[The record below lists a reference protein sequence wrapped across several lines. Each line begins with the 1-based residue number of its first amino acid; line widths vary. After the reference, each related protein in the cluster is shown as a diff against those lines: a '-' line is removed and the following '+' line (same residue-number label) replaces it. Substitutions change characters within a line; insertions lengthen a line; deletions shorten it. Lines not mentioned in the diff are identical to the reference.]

1 MVTTRLS
8 VRFFEW
14 AALPAYLLAIGL
26 LVVTLVFGSGG
37 GTAKSMSGWLTI
49 GGVRLGQ
56 PSELAK
62 IAVALMLAKVLAS
75 YRVTPK
81 SLVDLIKPAIVV
93 LIPWLLV
100 MKQPD
105 LGTGLVFIG
114 LFFAMLFWTGVSGT
128 LLLLAASPVISLV
141 LAGSTGLWITW
152 FIVLCVAIWIYKP
165 FVAEAVVLIVA
176 NLTMG
181 VAAPIIWTQVLKEHQ
196 RERLLVFLDPARDPK
211 ASGYQMAQSK
221 IAIGSGGWTGKGY
234 TQGSQ
239 KRLAFLPE
247 QHTDFIFAVVGEEL
261 GFLGVA
267 AALTLFLFLFL
278 RVIRVATRATDS
290 FSSLVAFGLA
300 GSWFV
305 HVIINVGMTI
315 NLMPITGIPLPFFS
329 YGGSFL
335 LACWIAV
342 GILVRISAEG
352 RGQGWGDADRVRP
365 VTRSKDQRP
374 KAKDIAL
381 WPSTLALDS
390 SVPPSR
396 LSRQAAIFPD
406 GYGMVQEGKETPR
419 SPHRTPRNPG

>member
-1 MVTTRLS
+1 MIRKAIADYPLALIALLLTAFGIATVYSAGQTDVPNAAVQAAWGRQLLWLAMGLVAFMVTTRLS
-8 VRFFEW
+8 VRFLEW
-14 AALPAYLLAIGL
+14 AALPAYLLSLLL
-26 LVVTLVFGSGG
+26 LVMTLLFGSGA

-49 GGVRLGQ
+49 GGHRLGQ

-62 IAVALMLAKVLAS
+62 IAVAMMLAKVLAS
-75 YRVTPK
+75 YRVAPR
-81 SLVDLIKPAIVV
+81 SLVDLIKPGIVV

-105 LGTGLVFIG
+105 LGTGLVFVG
-114 LFFAMLFWTGVSGT
+114 LFFAMLFWAGVSGT

-141 LAGSTGLWITW
+141 LAGSTGVWAAW
-152 FIVLCVAIWIYKP
+152 FILLLVVLWYYKP
-165 FVAEAVVLIVA
+165 FVVEGVALIVA
-176 NLTMG
+176 NLIMG
-181 VAAPIIWTQVLKEHQ
+181 VAAPLIWNNLKEHQ
-196 RERLLVFLDPARDPK
+196 RDRLLVFLDPMRDPK
-211 ASGYQMAQSK
+211 ASGYQVLQSR
-221 IAIGSGGWTGKGY
+221 IAIGSGGWTGKGF
-234 TQGSQ
+234 THGSQ

-267 AALTLFLFLFL
+267 AALILFLFLFL

-290 FSSLVAFGLA
+290 FSSLVAFGIA

-342 GILVRISAEG
+342 GMLVRISAEG
-352 RGQGWGDADRVRP
+352 RGRP
-365 VTRSKDQRP
+365 EE
-374 KAKDIAL
+374 
-381 WPSTLALDS
+381 LAL
-390 SVPPSR
+390 
-396 LSRQAAIFPD
+396 A
-406 GYGMVQEGKETPR
+406 
-419 SPHRTPRNPG
+419 

>member
-1 MVTTRLS
+1 MIRKTIADYPLAMIALLLTAFGIAVVYSAGQTDVPSAAVQAAWLRQLTWLGLGLTAFMVTTRLS

-81 SLVDLIKPAIVV
+81 SLVELIKPAIVV

-352 RGQGWGDADRVRP
+352 GGRAGEMPIEFAR
-365 VTRSKDQRP
+365 
-374 KAKDIAL
+374 
-381 WPSTLALDS
+381 
-390 SVPPSR
+390 
-396 LSRQAAIFPD
+396 
-406 GYGMVQEGKETPR
+406 
-419 SPHRTPRNPG
+419 

>member
-1 MVTTRLS
+1 MVTTRFS

-26 LVVTLVFGSGG
+26 LVVTLIFGSGG

-100 MKQPD
+100 MMQPD

-165 FVAEAVVLIVA
+165 FVVEGVVLIVA

-181 VAAPIIWTQVLKEHQ
+181 VAAPIIWSQVLKEHQ
-196 RERLLVFLDPARDPK
+196 RERLLVFIDPSRDPK
-211 ASGYQMAQSK
+211 ASGYQIAQSR

-335 LACWIAV
+335 LACWIAI

-352 RGQGWGDADRVRP
+352 RGRAGEMPIEFAR
-365 VTRSKDQRP
+365 
-374 KAKDIAL
+374 
-381 WPSTLALDS
+381 
-390 SVPPSR
+390 
-396 LSRQAAIFPD
+396 
-406 GYGMVQEGKETPR
+406 
-419 SPHRTPRNPG
+419 

>member
-1 MVTTRLS
+1 LIRKSIADYPLAMIALLLTAFGIAVVYSAGQTDVPSAAVQAAWLRQLTWLGLGLTAFMVTTRLS

-26 LVVTLVFGSGG
+26 LVVTLVFGTGG

-181 VAAPIIWTQVLKEHQ
+181 VAAPIIWSQVLKEHQ

-352 RGQGWGDADRVRP
+352 RGRAGEMPMQFAR
-365 VTRSKDQRP
+365 
-374 KAKDIAL
+374 
-381 WPSTLALDS
+381 
-390 SVPPSR
+390 
-396 LSRQAAIFPD
+396 
-406 GYGMVQEGKETPR
+406 
-419 SPHRTPRNPG
+419 

>member
-1 MVTTRLS
+1 MIALLLTAFGIAVVYSAGQTDVPSASVQAAWLRQLTWLGLGLTAFMVTTRLS

-26 LVVTLVFGSGG
+26 LVVTLIFGSGG

-75 YRVTPK
+75 YRVSPK

-181 VAAPIIWTQVLKEHQ
+181 VAAPIIWSQVLKEHQ

-221 IAIGSGGWTGKGY
+221 IAIGSGGWTGMGY
-234 TQGSQ
+234 TQVSQ
-239 KRLAFLPE
+239 TRLAFLPE

-267 AALTLFLFLFL
+267 AALTLFLFPFL

-352 RGQGWGDADRVRP
+352 RGRAGEMPMQFAR
-365 VTRSKDQRP
+365 
-374 KAKDIAL
+374 
-381 WPSTLALDS
+381 
-390 SVPPSR
+390 
-396 LSRQAAIFPD
+396 
-406 GYGMVQEGKETPR
+406 
-419 SPHRTPRNPG
+419 

>member
-1 MVTTRLS
+1 MIRKTIADYPLAMIALLLTAFGIAVVYSAGQTDVPSAAVQAAWLRQLTWLGLGLTAFMVTTRLS

-352 RGQGWGDADRVRP
+352 RGRAGEMPIEFAR
-365 VTRSKDQRP
+365 
-374 KAKDIAL
+374 
-381 WPSTLALDS
+381 
-390 SVPPSR
+390 
-396 LSRQAAIFPD
+396 
-406 GYGMVQEGKETPR
+406 
-419 SPHRTPRNPG
+419 